1 MTGRRRVATRAPW
14 EATVGYSRAVRAGN
28 LVYVSGT
35 APVGEDGKIAHRG
48 DAYRQAQRCIE
59 IITRA
64 LQELGAGPEHVVRTR
79 MFIADRTH
87 WQEVGRAHAEVFG
100 AHRPATIMVVTGFV
114 DADILVE
121 IEADAVV

>member
-1 MTGRRRVATRAPW
+1 
-14 EATVGYSRAVRAGN
+14 
-28 LVYVSGT
+28 
-35 APVGEDGKIAHRG
+35 
-48 DAYRQAQRCIE
+48 IE

-79 MFIADRTH
+79 LFIADPQH

-114 DADILVE
+114 DPDILVE